1 MKTVTTNVTF
11 AKVLRKIGILSTLLV
26 MIFSLQSCKKDTVTD
41 PLSTEN
47 YKSLNTGMRKLWAEH
62 MQWTY
67 ATVDAYYHNS
77 TGVSAQLNRLLKN
90 QDDIGNAIIPYYG
103 TAAGNQLTALL
114 KDHINK
120 AVPVL
125 SAAQSGNTTA
135 LNTALNDRYANAQDI
150 ADFLSNANPNWDRT
164 DMRHMMK
171 MHIDQTVA
179 YSVDLLNNNYTSA
192 IVKYQDAFDH
202 MMEMA
207 DDLAKGIAK
216 QFPDKF

>member
-1 MKTVTTNVTF
+1 MKTVTTNVTLT
-11 AKVLRKIGILSTLLV
+11 KVLRKVGLLSTLLV

-67 ATVDAYYHNS
+67 ATVDAFFHNS
-77 TGVSAQLNRLLKN
+77 TGVSAQMTRLLKN
-90 QDDIGNAIIPYYG
+90 QEDIGNAVIPYYG
-103 TAAGNQLTALL
+103 TAGGNQLTALL

-125 SAAQSGNTTA
+125 TAAQSGNTTA
-135 LNTALNDRYANAQDI
+135 LNTALDDWYANAQDI
-150 ADFLSNANPNWDRT
+150 ADFLADANPNWDRME
-164 DMRHMMK
+164 MRHMMK